1 MTIKS
6 ESNPFEIFLNT
17 LVQDFGGLGIFDE
30 ENESR
35 LNKAVKSLADSFS
48 KEKKWMQIACMENIP
63 QKLYSVIDFPT
74 KAQQKMI
81 DNCLK
86 ELFSLGLTPQICEN
100 VISGFIDTLNLKGST
115 TKEPEIEKVIGE
127 EEIIGDTYKTC
138 KIGNQIWMAEN
149 FRLSTLPSN
158 YFDAGSTYGI
168 AVPGYK
174 YGRLYTHLDAKMHH
188 SVKDWHLPTMEDW
201 LKMVSYIESLG
212 FDAGTALKSK
222 GDWSGDADP
231 GLDLFGFA
239 AHPIKYWDDN
249 LPQKQA
255 LKTIDDITIRNDF
268 NAWEILKDTSEIA
281 YKEWQK
287 EDNRIKS
294 EKKRKLDEE
303 NGTIN
308 QHNTFVEMSTP
319 IFPCVQF
326 WTNTNYVDNLRVDYA
341 DDMAYVATLNSSK
354 NTLDLDKG
362 KLSSTGGTHST
373 PPFGFACVRFVKDAK

>member
-1 MTIKS
+1 MTAKK
-6 ESNPFEIFLNT
+6 ESNTFEIFLNA
-17 LVQDFGGLGIFDE
+17 LVQDFGGLEIFDE

-48 KEKKWMQIACMENIP
+48 QEKKWMQIACMENIP
-63 QKLYSVIDFPT
+63 QKLYSVIEFP
-74 KAQQKMI
+74 KEAQQRMI

-86 ELFSLGLTPQICEN
+86 ELASLGLTSQVVED
-100 VISGFIDTLNLKGST
+100 VIAGFISVLKLKGST
-115 TKEPEIEKVIGE
+115 KKEPEIEKVLGE
-127 EEIIGDTYKTC
+127 AKIVGDTYKTC

-149 FRLSTLPSN
+149 FRLATLPPG
-158 YFDAGSTYGI
+158 YFGAYESIGL
-168 AVPGYK
+168 AVPGNK
-174 YGRLYTHLDAKMHH
+174 YGRLYTHRDAQM
-188 SVKDWHLPTMEDW
+188 SLNDSWRLPTMEDW

-212 FDAGTALKSK
+212 FDVGTALKSK

-249 LPQKQA
+249 LPQKQE
-255 LKTIDDITIRNDF
+255 LKSLDDITIWNGF
-268 NAWEILKDTSEIA
+268 NVWENLKDSIDYA

-294 EKKRKLDEE
+294 EKQKKLDEE
-303 NGTIN
+303 NGIIN

-319 IFPCVQF
+319 VFPCVQF
-326 WTNTNYVDNLRVDYA
+326 WTNTNYVDNPRVDYA
-341 DDMAYVATLNSSK
+341 DDMAYVATLDSTK

-362 KLSSTGGTHST
+362 KLSSTGRTCST
-373 PPFGFACVRFVKDAK
+373 PPYGFACVRFVKDAK